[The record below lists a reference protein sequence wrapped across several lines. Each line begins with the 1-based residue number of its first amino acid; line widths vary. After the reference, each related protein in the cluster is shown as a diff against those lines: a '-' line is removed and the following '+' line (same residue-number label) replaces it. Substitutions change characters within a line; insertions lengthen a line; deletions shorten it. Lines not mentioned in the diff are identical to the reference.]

1 MQLFYTTLGFRVNT
15 EGGIYFFSGGQAR
28 ISHRQI
34 KQASTILKPPTIST
48 LLVPQ
53 SYWLNFAWRSPSH
66 SEVCIPSDSFTCHS
80 GKPTLWRVKQ
90 STHVEFYGD
99 VSIFQRQSCSS
110 KGAHPPTTS
119 GNLIYNAVESHHVWF
134 IYEIIKLHGPYIPCI
149 DPYSKVEGPH
159 RQEQISQQ
167 IYGKQINSELC
178 HLEEECGE
186 VGWAIG
192 GVGKKHL
199 NFRWNSSCTVVIDF
213 WKIIFLLN
221 MVYLWIYIWSSVL
234 IVGGI
239 FFGFY
244 PAWLIGSS

>member
-1 MQLFYTTLGFRVNT
+1 M
-15 EGGIYFFSGGQAR
+15 
-28 ISHRQI
+28 
-34 KQASTILKPPTIST
+34 
-48 LLVPQ
+48 
-53 SYWLNFAWRSPSH
+53 
-66 SEVCIPSDSFTCHS
+66 
-80 GKPTLWRVKQ
+80 
-90 STHVEFYGD
+90 HVEFYGD

-119 GNLIYNAVESHHVWF
+119 GNLIYNALESHHVWC
-134 IYEIIKLHGPYIPCI
+134 IYEIIKLHGPYIPYI

-167 IYGKQINSELC
+167 IYGKQINSDLC

-221 MVYLWIYIWSSVL
+221 RVYLWIYIWGSML
-234 IVGGI
+234 IVGGYI
-239 FFGFY
+239 IWFLSRVANWIELDCLDSVAFYASHYHLVGLLCFFLVFPHVTFLLQIPDGL
-244 PAWLIGSS
+244 PRVQW